1 MRSLICAV
9 AVGVGLALTNV
20 SGVFAGS
27 IQFTDPLNGSTLDPW
42 WNANQQTS
50 GYITYPSTYLGV
62 PCVQFTHYDEAASG
76 AVALVHDFSGPTY
89 GDVSVQ
95 FYDTGAGQTYGGYI
109 ELILQN
115 SALNESADLATTD
128 MDWSGW
134 PGSNQYNFGLFD
146 GSTATSAV
154 SRTQDWHQYEIDDT
168 PSSLTISVDGIAVYT
183 GAGGIPFDSIQ
194 IHSRQLSVQARL
206 HHLLHGFLI
215 QRPNRSRALHH
226 RLARRG
232 RSRPRRL
239 RVAAEAA
246 GGVAEPVVPVA
257 AQ

>member
-194 IHSRQLSVQARL
+194 IHLGNFQYRPGFTTYFTDFSFSGQTAPEPSTIA
-206 HHLLHGFLI
+206 LLGVG
-215 QRPNRSRALHH
+215 A
-226 RLARRG
+226 A
-232 RSRPRRL
+232 RPRRL
-239 RVAAEAA
+239 AVAAEAA